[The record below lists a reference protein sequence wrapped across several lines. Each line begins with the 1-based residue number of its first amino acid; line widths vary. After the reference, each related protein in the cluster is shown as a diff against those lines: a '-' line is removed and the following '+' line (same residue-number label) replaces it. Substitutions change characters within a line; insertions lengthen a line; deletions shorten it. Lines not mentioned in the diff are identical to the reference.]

1 MLDLYILIAKLLGVY
16 QLIIF
21 VWVILG
27 WLQMYNAL
35 PYSRPLHMVME
46 VLYRLTEPVLGFFR
60 RLLPPMGGLDLSPL
74 IAILGL
80 EVLIMIL
87 SKIML

>member
-46 VLYRLTEPVLGFFR
+46 ILYRLTEPVLGFFR

-74 IAILGL
+74 IAILGI
-80 EVLIMIL
+80 EVLIML
-87 SKIML
+87 LHKIML

>member
-1 MLDLYILIAKLLGVY
+1 LLDLYNLIAKLLGVY

-21 VWVILG
+21 VWVVLG

-35 PYSRPLHMVME
+35 PYSRPLHIIME
-46 VLYRLTEPVLGFFR
+46 ILYRLTEPVLGFFR
-60 RLLPPMGGLDLSPL
+60 RFLPPMGGLDLSPL
-74 IAILGL
+74 IAILGI

-87 SKIML
+87 PKIML

>member
-1 MLDLYILIAKLLGVY
+1 LLDFYILIAKLLGVY

-21 VWVILG
+21 VWVVLG

-35 PYSRPLHMVME
+35 PYSRPLHIIME
-46 VLYRLTEPVLGFFR
+46 ILYRLTEPVLGFFR

-74 IAILGL
+74 IAILGI

-87 SKIML
+87 RKIML

>member
-21 VWVILG
+21 VWVVLG

-46 VLYRLTEPVLGFFR
+46 ILYRLTEPVLGFFR

-74 IAILGL
+74 IAILGI

-87 SKIML
+87 RKIML

>member
-1 MLDLYILIAKLLGVY
+1 MLDFYILIAKLLGVY

-21 VWVILG
+21 VWVVLG

-35 PYSRPLHMVME
+35 PYSRPLHIIME
-46 VLYRLTEPVLGFFR
+46 ILYRLTEPVLGFFR

-74 IAILGL
+74 IAILGI

-87 SKIML
+87 RKIML

>member
-46 VLYRLTEPVLGFFR
+46 ILYRLTEPVLGFFR

-74 IAILGL
+74 IAILGI

>member
-1 MLDLYILIAKLLGVY
+1 MPDLYFLIAKLLGVY

-21 VWVILG
+21 VWVVLG

-46 VLYRLTEPVLGFFR
+46 ILYRLTEPVLGFFR

-74 IAILGL
+74 IAILGI

-87 SKIML
+87 RKIML